1 MENYH
6 GEVWVS
12 KNDQLSDSIFEKGEI
27 VENIEGDDNK
37 FKVKLLNSDRLVEVD
52 AKDLQKSNPSR
63 FDGYDDMAS
72 LTYLN
77 EPSVLN
83 NLKIRYQ
90 DDKIYTYSGLF
101 LVTVNPY
108 KMINIYNPDFIRI
121 YSKRNESAE
130 NENPTSSNSDENESL
145 KPHIFGT
152 AQKAFENL
160 IANRNDQ
167 SILVTGESGAGKTE
181 NTKKVIQYILSVSTT
196 NDNKDN
202 ALVLENQI
210 LQANPIMESFG
221 NATTVRNLNSSR
233 FGKFIKIQV
242 NIATKELSG
251 AHIDWYLLEKSR
263 VISQDSKE
271 RNYHVFYQLLK
282 GASKKMLDKLL
293 ISETSVKDYEYLKN
307 GLTSSVENINDK
319 EDFQELV
326 KAFKVINFSEAEIF
340 NVFKILSIILH
351 LGNIHFKNLSNDT
364 KQAVLSE
371 DSDKVIE
378 ETSQLLGIPS
388 QAFRKSF
395 LNSKIKIGKE
405 IVNQQRTATQ
415 AKFSIDALSKS
426 LYEKLFQYLIDKIN
440 GNFKSSTYSDNVF
453 DENLDNYIG
462 ILDIAGFEIF
472 DKNSFEQ
479 LCINYTN
486 EKLQQFFNHH
496 MFVLEQS
503 EYMKEGISWKYIDFG
518 NELKPTIELIE
529 GTDADKRKTNIFSIL
544 NEECVVPKGTDK
556 SFIEKL
562 FKELEVKDFKIDKTN
577 FPFRAN
583 KLRDGFLIKHYAG
596 NVDYSVDGWL
606 NKNKDPLSASMIEL
620 LSNSNDTFV
629 SDLFNSGS
637 LEINATD
644 SPLKDS
650 SPRKKTGMFR
660 TVAKRHKEQLTSLM
674 DQLSRTYPHFVRCI
688 LPNNE
693 KKPGAFNDKIVLHQ
707 LRCNGVLEGIRI
719 ARSGYPNRIDFKT
732 FATHYS
738 LLSSIS
744 FSGIKNNNSDYKQT
758 CELIL
763 DGLDLEPEV
772 YKIGLTKLFFRNGVL
787 AKLEK
792 KREEK
797 LAAIFSKFNSIA
809 RGSLVRKNFQLKLQR
824 FRASQVLITNFQRYA
839 ENNSDPWFKL
849 IKAFK
854 PRLDDSG
861 MMEIQY
867 SNKIAK
873 LENTIKGLVDQLN
886 EEASDRD
893 STASKLKALD
903 EELLTHKSVITKK
916 DSELDKSK
924 NRIVNLEKELAEV
937 AQLSE
942 ESSCLLKE
950 KEKALETLS
959 QSNVD
964 DVERLRTENEEL
976 KASKSKL
983 ESKIASELKVIPVL
997 REEIASLKSSID
1009 KKEMELSSLKRE
1021 KRSKDTESAK
1031 KIGDLQ
1037 VKLNEAIK
1045 ESRRLKADLETS
1057 SNSFETNK
1065 SALDNLQ
1072 SEHSKALEDLS
1083 KLQESTKDYEANRLA
1098 YEQSEKIKK
1107 KFKQLKHEYQQ
1118 AKSLLDQKVKD
1129 EIEFNKGRQQ
1139 YDKELEETKSLIK
1152 GLQSELAVE
1161 KRSAV
1166 DLELK
1171 LQQARLETERAI
1183 KDKKSLEMR
1192 SAQLKLR
1199 LQNINPMQ
1207 ANMNQMEINRKNH
1220 ELSPEIHQLR
1230 EEVRLLRTRLA
1241 SESYENRNLKA
1252 ILKKGGASLSQ
1263 LDNFRI
1269 SGISTDISNESV
1281 KIFDDRDETSNLKEK
1296 LEVEK
1301 EANKRLQDHYV
1312 QLQKDLMYYKSKF
1325 NNSRDSTNSDSGVL
1339 SLLDTD
1345 AMEYKSKFQMSQIEV
1360 SDLKEQVKDL
1370 RILLK
1375 KNETSLDRNEKV
1387 LNDST
1392 NVENNFV
1399 ADDKVQTKLK
1409 HENLRLSSALN
1420 ELKTRL
1426 NRLEQGNGSRFE
1438 QEEEIIQLRGNLKT
1452 IQLKN
1457 TALTSSVELYKDRS
1471 EDYYTKLSKAEV
1483 ELQSSVRE
1491 RKRLHD
1497 DITHLKEKLRRSELH
1512 FEESDKQVQVL
1523 SESIRSL
1530 EKKISDK
1537 DFQIDELTGQYES
1550 LKDRLENSEELRRSV
1565 KSVSNDYQEAE
1576 IERLNQEI
1584 VKSLNKETEMSKLLR
1599 SLNLQLETSK
1609 KEITSVKFNN
1619 NELFKEKNVLTKAL
1633 NDCMSKNEALLTE
1646 VKENISK
1653 VQNLFQQVSVLKVSN
1668 GDLLRER
1675 DDLLT
1680 SKRSLEYK
1688 LNEITIQFDQHLLKV
1703 RDDAN
1708 NEVLAEQLG
1717 EKLQKSRENIESL
1730 NDSLR
1735 DYKTKHSQ
1743 IAEELNKV
1751 KNDYA
1756 KTVEENKELTKFNN
1770 GLINKLDECERK
1782 HTAEI
1787 KAQDLHWSKRI
1798 NELDEKLFMT
1808 KSLQR
1813 NEAHQFESL
1822 NRTIKELE
1830 IRNKDLERSKKH
1842 SDDEIKHLEATIE
1855 KLNLSYD
1862 SLNKREMEAQLRC
1875 KQLSRECD
1883 KVRDIISANRAY

>member
-12 KNDQLSDSIFEKGEI
+12 KKDSVSDSIFEKGEI
-27 VENIEGDDNK
+27 VEKIAGNDNK
-37 FKVKLLNSDRLVEVD
+37 FKIKLLNSDELIEVD

-83 NLKIRYQ
+83 NLKIRYL

-108 KMINIYNPDFIRI
+108 KTINIYNPDFIKM
-121 YSKRNESAE
+121 YSKN
-130 NENPTSSNSDENESL
+130 SNSAVEDNEKSTPIPDNEEIL

-160 IANRNDQ
+160 ISNRNDQ

-181 NTKKVIQYILSVSTT
+181 NTKKVIQYILSVSTN
-196 NDNKDN
+196 NDNKDS
-202 ALVLENQI
+202 ALILENQI
-210 LQANPIMESFG
+210 LQANPILESFG

-233 FGKFIKIQV
+233 FGKFIKIQI
-242 NIATKELSG
+242 NTASKELSG

-282 GASKKMLDKLL
+282 GAPIEMLDKLL

-307 GLTSSVENINDK
+307 GLTGSVDNINDK
-319 EDFQELV
+319 NDFQCLV
-326 KAFKVINFSEAEIF
+326 KAFKIINFTEAEIF

-351 LGNIHFKNLSNDT
+351 LGNIHFRNLAKDT
-364 KQAVLSE
+364 KQAVLSD
-371 DSDKVIE
+371 DSDKVIDQA
-378 ETSQLLGIPS
+378 SQLLGVS
-388 QAFRKSF
+388 SEEFKKSF
-395 LNSKIKIGKE
+395 LSSKIKIGRE
-405 IVNQQRTATQ
+405 IVNQHRTAIQ

-440 GNFKSSTYSDNVF
+440 ENFKSSTDSNNVF
-453 DENLDNYIG
+453 DENVDNYIG

-503 EYMKEGISWKYIDFG
+503 EYMKEGISWRYIDFG

-562 FKELEVKDFKIDKTN
+562 FKELESKDSKIDKADL
-577 FPFRAN
+577 PFRAN

-596 NVDYSVDGWL
+596 SVDYSVDGWL
-606 NKNKDPLSASMIEL
+606 NKNKDPLSSSMIEL
-620 LSNSNDTFV
+620 LSNSKDTFI
-629 SDLFNSGS
+629 SDFFNS
-637 LEINATD
+637 LEVNLTD
-644 SPLKDS
+644 SPVKDN

-660 TVAKRHKEQLTSLM
+660 TVAKRHKEQLNSLM
-674 DQLSRTYPHFVRCI
+674 DQLSKTYPHFVRCI

-693 KKPGAFNDKIVLHQ
+693 KKAGVFNDKIVLHQ

-738 LLSSIS
+738 ILSSIS
-744 FSGIKNNNSDYKQT
+744 FNSINNSNNDYKQT
-758 CELIL
+758 CELVL

-797 LAAIFSKFNSIA
+797 LATIFSNFNSA
-809 RGSLVRKNFQLKLQR
+809 VRGSLVRRNFQLRLQR
-824 FRASQVLITNFQRYA
+824 FRASKVLITNFQRYA
-839 ENNSDPWFKL
+839 QNNSDPWFKL
-849 IKAFK
+849 IKALK

-861 MMEIQY
+861 VMEIQY
-867 SNKIAK
+867 STKITK
-873 LENTIKGLVDQLN
+873 LENRIKTLVDQLN
-886 EEASDRD
+886 QEASDRD
-893 STASKLKALD
+893 TTASKLKHL
-903 EELLTHKSVITKK
+903 EEDILTHKTVITKK

-924 NRIVNLEKELAEV
+924 NRIVNLEKELAETT
-937 AQLSE
+937 QLAE
-942 ESSCLLKE
+942 ESTALLKE
-950 KEKALETLS
+950 KE
-959 QSNVD
+959 
-964 DVERLRTENEEL
+964 EEL
-976 KASKSKL
+976 KTLSASNIDDIESLKDENEKLKQSKGKL
-983 ESKIASELKVIPVL
+983 ESTLASELKAIPIL
-997 REEIASLKSSID
+997 KEEITALKSTID
-1009 KKEMELSSLKRE
+1009 KKEMELSSLRRE
-1021 KRSKDTESAK
+1021 KRSKDAESDK
-1031 KIGDLQ
+1031 RIEELQ
-1037 VKLNEAIK
+1037 VKLTDAIK
-1045 ESRRLKADLETS
+1045 ESRKFKAELDAKSE
-1057 SNSFETNK
+1057 SFESNK
-1065 SALDNLQ
+1065 STLQSLQ
-1072 SEHSKALEDLS
+1072 SEYSKSLEELA
-1083 KLQESTKDYEANRLA
+1083 KLQERTKDYDAKRLA

-1118 AKSLLDQKVKD
+1118 TKSLLDQKIKD
-1129 EIEFNKGRQQ
+1129 EVEFNKGRQQ
-1139 YDKELEETKSLIK
+1139 YNKELEETKSIIK

-1171 LQQARLETERAI
+1171 LQQAQLETERAI
-1183 KDKKSLEMR
+1183 KDKKSLEMDT
-1192 SAQLKLR
+1192 AQLKMR
-1199 LQNINPMQ
+1199 LQNVNPVQ
-1207 ANMNQMEINRKNH
+1207 ATMNQLEINKKSL
-1220 ELSPEIHQLR
+1220 ELSPDVHQLR

-1252 ILKKGGASLSQ
+1252 LLKKGGVSLAQ
-1263 LDNFRI
+1263 LDNFRV
-1269 SGISTDISNESV
+1269 SGISADNSNENV
-1281 KIFDDRDETSNLKEK
+1281 KIFDDNDETSDLREK
-1296 LEVEK
+1296 LEIEK
-1301 EANKRLQDHYV
+1301 EANKRLQNHYV
-1312 QLQKDLMYYKSKF
+1312 QLQKDLMYYKSKY
-1325 NNSRDSTNSDSGVL
+1325 NNARESTNSESSVFG
-1339 SLLDTD
+1339 LLDTD
-1345 AMEYKSKFQMSQIEV
+1345 AMEYKSKFQMSQIEI

-1370 RILLK
+1370 KLLLK
-1375 KNETSLDRNEKV
+1375 KNENKINRNEKV
-1387 LNDST
+1387 FNDST
-1392 NVENNFV
+1392 NIENSFV
-1399 ADDKVQTKLK
+1399 LEDKEQTKLK
-1409 HENLRLSSALN
+1409 RENLRLSSALN
-1420 ELKTRL
+1420 ELRTKL
-1426 NRLEQGNGSRFE
+1426 NRLEQGNSNRFE
-1438 QEEEIIQLRGNLKT
+1438 QEEEIIQLKGNLKT

-1457 TALTSSVELYKDRS
+1457 SALSSSVELYKDRS
-1471 EDYYTKLSKAEV
+1471 EDYYAKLSKAEV
-1483 ELQSSVRE
+1483 ELQSSIRE
-1491 RKRLHD
+1491 RKRFQD
-1497 DITHLKEKLRRSELH
+1497 DITHLKEKLKRSELH
-1512 FEESDKQVQVL
+1512 FEESDNQVQIL
-1523 SESIRSL
+1523 NETIRNL

-1537 DFQIDELTGQYES
+1537 DFQIDELKGQYES
-1550 LKDRLENSEELRRSV
+1550 LKEKFENSEELRKSV

-1599 SLNLQLETSK
+1599 SLNMQLESSK
-1609 KEITSVKFNN
+1609 KEINSVKFNN

-1633 NDCMSKNEALLTE
+1633 NDCMSKNEALLAK
-1646 VKENISK
+1646 VKENMLK
-1653 VQNLFQQVSVLKVSN
+1653 AQNLSQQVSVLRVSN
-1668 GDLLRER
+1668 GDLLKER
-1675 DDLLT
+1675 DDLLS
-1680 SKRSLEYK
+1680 SKRSIEGK
-1688 LNEITIQFDQHLLKV
+1688 LREITIQFDQHLLKV

-1708 NEVLAEQLG
+1708 NEVLAKQLG
-1717 EKLQKSRENIESL
+1717 EKLEKAQENIESL
-1730 NDSLR
+1730 SKSLN
-1735 DYKTKHSQ
+1735 DYKSMYNQ
-1743 IAEELNKV
+1743 ISDELNKV
-1751 KNDYA
+1751 KGYYT

-1770 GLINKLDECERK
+1770 GLINRLDESERK
-1782 HTAEI
+1782 HSAEL

-1813 NEAHQFESL
+1813 NETHQFDSL
-1822 NRTIKELE
+1822 SRTIKELE

-1842 SDDEIKHLEATIE
+1842 SEDEIKHLEATIE
-1855 KLNLSYD
+1855 KLNQSYD
-1862 SLNKREMEAQLRC
+1862 SLNKREMEAQLKC

-1883 KVRDIISANRAY
+1883 RVRDLISANGAY

>member
-1 MENYH
+1 MEMYH

-12 KNDQLSDSIFEKGEI
+12 KSDQLSDSIFEKGEI
-27 VENIEGDDNK
+27 VDKIEGDDNK
-37 FKVKLLNSDRLVEVD
+37 FRVKLLNSDRLVEVN
-52 AKDLQKSNPSR
+52 AKELQKSNPSR

-121 YSKRNESAE
+121 YSKRNEKAE
-130 NENPTSSNSDENESL
+130 DENSTQANSDEDESL
-145 KPHIFGT
+145 RPHIFGT

-181 NTKKVIQYILSVSTT
+181 NTKKVIQYILSVST
-196 NDNKDN
+196 NNNNKDN
-202 ALVLENQI
+202 ALILENQI

-233 FGKFIKIQV
+233 FGKFIKIQID
-242 NIATKELSG
+242 IAKKELSG

-282 GASKKMLDKLL
+282 GASEKMLDKLL
-293 ISETSVKDYEYLKN
+293 ISQTSVKDYEYLKN
-307 GLTSSVENINDK
+307 GLTSSIDSINDK
-319 EDFQELV
+319 QGFQELV
-326 KAFKVINFSEAEIF
+326 KAFKVINFTENEIF
-340 NVFKILSIILH
+340 SVFKILSIILH

-378 ETSQLLGIPS
+378 ETSQLLGIPT
-388 QAFRKSF
+388 QAFKKSF

-405 IVNQQRTATQ
+405 VVNQQRTAIQ

-440 GNFKSSTYSDNVF
+440 ENFKSSTDSDNVF

-562 FKELEVKDFKIDKTN
+562 FKELEVKDSKIDKTN
-577 FPFRAN
+577 LPFRAN

-620 LSNSNDTFV
+620 LANSNDTFV
-629 SDLFNSGS
+629 SDLFNLGS
-637 LEINATD
+637 LEINAID
-644 SPLKDS
+644 SPVKDS

-674 DQLSRTYPHFVRCI
+674 DQLSKTYPHFVRCI

-693 KKPGAFNDKIVLHQ
+693 KKPGTFNDKIVLHQ

-738 LLSSIS
+738 LLSNIS
-744 FSGIKNNNSDYKQT
+744 FSGIKNNSDYKQT

-797 LAAIFSKFNSIA
+797 LAAIFSNFNSIA

-824 FRASQVLITNFQRYA
+824 FRASQVLITNFQKYA

-867 SNKIAK
+867 SNKITK

-903 EELLTHKSVITKK
+903 EELLTHKSVIAKK
-916 DSELDKSK
+916 DTELDKSK
-924 NRIVNLEKELAEV
+924 NRIVNLEKDLAEIS
-937 AQLSE
+937 QLSVQN
-942 ESSCLLKE
+942 SVLLEE
-950 KEKALETLS
+950 KEKAIENLS

-964 DVERLRTENEEL
+964 NIENLQTENEEL
-976 KASKSKL
+976 KVAKSKL
-983 ESKIASELKVIPVL
+983 ESKIASELKIIPVL
-997 REEIASLKSSID
+997 KEEIVSLKSSID
-1009 KKEMELSSLKRE
+1009 KKEMELASLKRE
-1021 KRSKDTESAK
+1021 KRIKETESVK
-1031 KIGDLQ
+1031 KIDDLQ
-1037 VKLNEAIK
+1037 VKLNEAIR
-1045 ESRRLKADLETS
+1045 ESRKLKSEWEAK
-1057 SNSFETNK
+1057 SNLFETNK
-1065 SALDNLQ
+1065 STLISLQ
-1072 SEHSKALEDLS
+1072 SEHAKALEELS
-1083 KLQESTKDYEANRLA
+1083 KLHESTKDYEANRLA

-1118 AKSLLDQKVKD
+1118 AKSLLDQKVSD

-1183 KDKKSLEMR
+1183 KDKKSLEMG

-1199 LQNINPMQ
+1199 LQNINPLQ

-1220 ELSPEIHQLR
+1220 ELSPEVHQLR

-1252 ILKKGGASLSQ
+1252 LLKKGGTSISQ
-1263 LDNFRI
+1263 LDNFRV
-1269 SGISTDISNESV
+1269 SGKSTDISNENV
-1281 KIFDDRDETSNLKEK
+1281 KIFDDRDEASNLKEK

-1345 AMEYKSKFQMSQIEV
+1345 AMEYKSKFQMSQIQI

-1375 KNETSLDRNEKV
+1375 KNENTLGRNEKV

-1392 NVENNFV
+1392 NVENSFV
-1399 ADDKVQTKLK
+1399 ADDKEQTKLK
-1409 HENLRLSSALN
+1409 HENLRLISALN
-1420 ELKTRL
+1420 ELKTKL

-1438 QEEEIIQLRGNLKT
+1438 QEEEIIQLKSNLKT

-1457 TALTSSVELYKDRS
+1457 SALASSVELYKDRS

-1483 ELQSSVRE
+1483 ELQSSLRE
-1491 RKRLHD
+1491 RQRLQD
-1497 DITHLKEKLRRSELH
+1497 DITHFKEKLRRSELH
-1512 FEESDKQVQVL
+1512 FEESDGQVQLL
-1523 SESIRSL
+1523 SETIRNL

-1537 DFQIDELTGQYES
+1537 NFQIDELTGQYES
-1550 LKDRLENSEELRRSV
+1550 LKDRLENSEELRKSV

-1619 NELFKEKNVLTKAL
+1619 NELFKEKNVLTRAL
-1633 NDCMSKNEALLTE
+1633 NDCMSKNEALLAE
-1646 VKENISK
+1646 VKENILK
-1653 VQNLFQQVSVLKVSN
+1653 VQNLSQQVSVLKVSN
-1668 GDLLRER
+1668 ADLLRER

-1688 LNEITIQFDQHLLKV
+1688 LNEMTIQFDQHLLKV

-1708 NEVLAEQLG
+1708 NEVLAKQLG
-1717 EKLQKSRENIESL
+1717 EKLEKSQQNIESL
-1730 NDSLR
+1730 SDSLR
-1735 DYKTKHSQ
+1735 DLKAKHSQ
-1743 IAEELNKV
+1743 ITEELNSV

-1756 KTVEENKELTKFNN
+1756 KTLEENKELTKFNN
-1770 GLINKLDECERK
+1770 GLINKLDESERK
-1782 HTAEI
+1782 HAAQI
-1787 KAQDLHWSKRI
+1787 KAQDLHWSKRF
-1798 NELDEKLFMT
+1798 NDLDEKLFMT

-1813 NEAHQFESL
+1813 NETHQFESL

-1842 SDDEIKHLEATIE
+1842 SEDEIKHLEATIE
-1855 KLNLSYD
+1855 KLNLSYE

-1883 KVRDIISANRAY
+1883 KVRDIISTGGAY